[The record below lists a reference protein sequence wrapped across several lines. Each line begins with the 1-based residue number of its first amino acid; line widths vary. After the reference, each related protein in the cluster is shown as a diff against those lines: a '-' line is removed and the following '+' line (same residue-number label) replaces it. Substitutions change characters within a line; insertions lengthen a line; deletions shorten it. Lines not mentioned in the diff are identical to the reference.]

1 MHTLI
6 VLVKKI
12 VEAYIKEE
20 KIIKAEDNLIKE
32 FSEKK
37 AGVFITIEKNKN
49 LRGCIG
55 TYLPTKNNIIEEI
68 IQNTISAATEDY
80 RFGPIQ
86 EDELP
91 FLSYTVSILE
101 KPELIKNRKELNPK
115 EYGIIIKTLNY
126 PPKSALLLPDL
137 EGIDTIE
144 KQISITCQKGNIDQL
159 KEEIIIYKF
168 RIKKYE

>member
-68 IQNTISAATEDY
+68 IQNAISAATEDY